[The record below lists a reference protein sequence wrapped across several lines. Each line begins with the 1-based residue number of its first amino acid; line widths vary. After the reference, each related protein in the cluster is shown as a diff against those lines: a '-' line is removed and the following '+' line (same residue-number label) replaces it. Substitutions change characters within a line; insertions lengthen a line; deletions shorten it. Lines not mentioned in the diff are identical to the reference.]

1 MDYRPVRFR
10 VRAALRAD
18 AFRLDVERL
27 RAAERAK
34 RDNAFRDA
42 VRCGSRFS
50 ARSTARARF
59 ADGRPARRR
68 VLLVFFRADFPFAGI
83 LTPARRALDNPIA
96 IACFVLRAPCFPS
109 RTW

>member
-1 MDYRPVRFR
+1 VVYGLERFR

-18 AFRLDVERL
+18 AFLLAAERL

-59 ADGRPARRR
+59 AEGRLDRRR
-68 VLLVFFRADFPFAGI
+68 VLPPVFLRADFPRAGI
-83 LTPARRALDNPIA
+83 FTPARRALDKPIA

-109 RTW
+109 RT